1 MPKFEI
7 RVIPAHEIIH
17 DEHSLVHEWRVEQ
30 LTRLVIPEPLADA
43 LAARVDWHQI
53 AALVQHGCPPR
64 LALRIVL

>member
-30 LTRLVIPEPLADA
+30 LTRLVIPEPLCS
-43 LAARVDWHQI
+43 LPVCPQI
-53 AALVQHGCPPR
+53 IGTNGMF
-64 LALRIVL
+64 VLEQPFVGVCFQL